1 MGENNCSNEL
11 YDGHCKYKK
20 KWKSL
25 CDANRIHKNKQH
37 QPSGSAGTRRSSW
50 VHAER
55 MQFINDMQLQ
65 TETAT
70 NIPASEGLENQCEE
84 SNDSEDIFRS
94 GSIGSNS
101 SSRGSRKRRFSIDED
116 GPFDRLV
123 DALGRSPAI
132 NIPPFVP
139 PPPPPP
145 FPPPPTQPT
154 DKAALFGNLVAAQLR
169 EINPRLVDDVM
180 LQVMQILTKAK
191 KV

>member
-1 MGENNCSNEL
+1 MNSTMDIASIKKNGNLCAMPTESIKISSTNRVAQREHEEAAGCTLSGCSL
-11 YDGHCKYKK
+11 STICSFK
-20 KWKSL
+20 
-25 CDANRIHKNKQH
+25 
-37 QPSGSAGTRRSSW
+37 PST
-50 VHAER
+50 
-55 MQFINDMQLQ
+55 
-65 TETAT
+65 TAT